1 MVGWI
6 DNVRPD
12 NKISAEELQIR
23 LKLMAVKQYL
33 QDRRLQWFG
42 HLEIWKRVPGL
53 VNVEPSELL
62 IVSLEDD
69 LGKHGIR

>member
-42 HLEIWKRVPGL
+42 HLEI
-53 VNVEPSELL
+53 
-62 IVSLEDD
+62 
-69 LGKHGIR
+69 